1 MIEITSVTETPNFIK
16 TYSESCPVHI
26 NSTLD
31 VEFILFNKIV
41 CNCTFEDKDFIAW
54 DSIKIHIENQL
65 TEDFNKSKQL
75 EGKQS
80 NLKTK

>member
-41 CNCTFEDKDFIAW
+41 CSCTFEDKDFGDW
-54 DSIKIHIENQL
+54 NSIKDYIEAQL
-65 TEDFNKSKQL
+65 TEDFNKIK
-75 EGKQS
+75 
-80 NLKTK
+80 